1 MKSLWSD
8 QRREIVEIDLRGST
22 FEIGDLERTIVAIR
36 QGADV
41 TIKNAVGGL
50 TLAEIYS
57 YLIREGV
64 SLSPT
69 E

>member
-1 MKSLWSD
+1 MDSIERSKL
-8 QRREIVEIDLRGST
+8 EIDLRGQT
-22 FEIGDLERTIVAIR
+22 FEIGDLEAAIVAIR
-36 QGADV
+36 SGADV

-57 YLIREGV
+57 YLIREGT
-64 SLSPT
+64 SLSPI